1 MTLATTVA
9 AASEPFV
16 PVPTPDAGAGSVVS
30 AEPSVGADQIA
41 GLFGYRLWAETD
53 RAEVAGKAGVL
64 ARRDVTATFILTELL
79 ALLTARRIVRPG
91 YTTLQAIIGEVLMA
105 ERRRL
110 EHLVEADAG
119 HVLDTGAEELHR
131 GLLADRL
138 AEATRLMGFPALAP
152 GR

>member
-1 MTLATTVA
+1 MPQPIRANEHYA
-9 AASEPFV
+9 QR
-16 PVPTPDAGAGSVVS
+16 
-30 AEPSVGADQIA
+30 DQIA

-110 EHLVEADAG
+110 EHLVEGA
-119 HVLDTGAEELHR
+119 LDKAALPLCKVSLCARRPFPSWRRSSRTPSTS
-131 GLLADRL
+131 
-138 AEATRLMGFPALAP
+138 ATA
-152 GR
+152 